1 LTTYLDADHGPL
13 LKCDNDTILCST
25 EEWLVD
31 GSVNMRIPAQAT
43 TSFSDIDHPSFGS
56 LLCENRNELLQEHG
70 SNILVGEELFYN
82 DVTYA

>member
-1 LTTYLDADHGPL
+1 M
-13 LKCDNDTILCST
+13 
-25 EEWLVD
+25 D
-31 GSVNMRIPAQAT
+31 GSVNMRIPAQATTSYGDVTDTTTSYLDILSPAT

-82 DVTYA
+82 NVTYT